1 MKNSVYLG
9 YGYHYLLIKLPRFM
23 VLQDCI
29 GVLSKQFPGSAR
41 VGKFVWPIQRQF
53 ADLVTLRK
61 LYEQNHPKG
70 VGDKQETCGGAKLIL
85 SKMGLMFLKWGK
97 GLFNDWT
104 KV

>member
-1 MKNSVYLG
+1 MKVSAYLG

-41 VGKFVWPIQRQF
+41 VGKFVWPMHRQF

-61 LYEQNHPKG
+61 LYYEQNHLKG

-85 SKMGLMFLKWGK
+85 SKMGLIF
-97 GLFNDWT
+97 
-104 KV
+104 